1 MLTILIRCCI
11 ILFLYFLLY
20 LSFGSF
26 LVYRNK
32 DCSCISFAIIIG
44 FLVYFGCFQ
53 LICLPFTIL
62 HQKLST
68 LSIIWLII
76 CSIIIIVA
84 TIIYGK
90 RWFADFKNAILRLR
104 KCNPYI
110 ITAILVVML
119 QLIFIVVSE
128 YTEMDYMYYVG
139 DVTTSVYTNSLS
151 AYSPYTGLK
160 LDVLS
165 SRYLLSTYPMNDG
178 IFSQVFNIHPLI
190 IIRNITPM
198 VVIFISNLLYYKIGK
213 ILFKNDTTKACVM
226 LIIAFI
232 INAFN
237 YTIFTSSTFLFLR
250 TYEGK
255 AILPNILL
263 PMVFLVFIQMLNN
276 YKNKYNWIYLFC
288 IAYCSCSITMSA
300 MLIIPVAIVAF
311 VFPVI
316 IMKKDIKGLFKLTI
330 CLIPCFFV
338 FIYYILSSKGII
350 IFPA

>member
-1 MLTILIRCCI
+1 MLTILIKCCI
-11 ILFLYFLLY
+11 IMFLYFLLY

-26 LVYRNK
+26 LVYGNK
-32 DCSCISFAIIIG
+32 DSSSISFAVILG

-68 LSIIWLII
+68 LSIVWMII
-76 CSIIIIVA
+76 CGIVIITA
-84 TIIYGK
+84 TIIHGK
-90 RWFADFKNAILRLR
+90 RWFADAKNVVLKLK

-110 ITAILVVML
+110 IAAILVVLL
-119 QLIFIVVSE
+119 QLIYIVFSE
-128 YTEMDYMYYVG
+128 HTEMDYMYYVG

-151 AYSPYTGLK
+151 AYNPYTGLK
-160 LDVLS
+160 LDFLS
-165 SRYLLSTYPMNDG
+165 ARYLLSTYPMNDG
-178 IFSQVFNIHPLI
+178 VFSQVLNIHPLI

-198 VVIFISNLLYYKIGK
+198 VVIIISNLLYYKIGK
-213 ILFKNDTTKACVM
+213 ILFKNDTRKACVM

-276 YKNKYNWIYLFC
+276 YKNRYSWIYFFC

-300 MLIIPVAIVAF
+300 MLIIPVAITAF
-311 VFPVI
+311 VLPVI
-316 IMKKDIKGLFKLTI
+316 IMKKNLKGLFKLAI
-330 CLIPCFFV
+330 CLIPCFLVFV
-338 FIYYILSSKGII
+338 YYILSSKGII